1 MIKLGRDYWSKL
13 LLIGLIFGFVACGS
27 KDEPSKEGDN
37 TPSFPVTTDTTSV
50 LVKKILSRTD
60 LVVKVNRVTTEERYP
75 GLVFSEIDFHTAKAR
90 QHAYVAEVDVNKL
103 TIATTTPFGEVNTMP
118 TKVNTIPEQTKY
130 LENSGRR
137 VHVAVNGGFWVYEKD
152 SKGETTLI
160 KPKHLFWKDG

>member
-1 MIKLGRDYWSKL
+1 MEQTFIDRFDIRFCSLR
-13 LLIGLIFGFVACGS
+13 IERRTF
-27 KDEPSKEGDN
+27 E
-37 TPSFPVTTDTTSV
+37 
-50 LVKKILSRTD
+50 SRTD

-137 VHVAVNGGFWVYEKD
+137 VHVAAR
-152 SKGETTLI
+152 SQS
-160 KPKHLFWKDG
+160 

>member
-60 LVVKVNRVTTEERYP
+60 LVVKVNRVTTEERDWYFP
-75 GLVFSEIDFHTAKAR
+75 R
-90 QHAYVAEVDVNKL
+90 L
-103 TIATTTPFGEVNTMP
+103 TFTRLRLASMLMWRKST
-118 TKVNTIPEQTKY
+118 
-130 LENSGRR
+130 
-137 VHVAVNGGFWVYEKD
+137 
-152 SKGETTLI
+152 
-160 KPKHLFWKDG
+160 